1 MPLTTRPEPPVP
13 PLCPDRT
20 CHSDIHGRLWKDTT
34 HLRDDPDA
42 WRWYCPRCGRHWLP
56 SRAELDRHRTPPST

>member
-42 WRWYCPRCGRHWLP
+42 WRWHCPRCGRHWLP
-56 SRAELDRHRTPPST
+56 SRAEFDRHRTPPST